1 MYQQQVRSGFQEPPS
16 RAYPLPG
23 SPGEDVH
30 KGATMLGAMSV
41 LGLGVLG
48 YLWVKQRRRRKS
60 RQLGVA
66 AS

>member
-1 MYQQQVRSGFQEPPS
+1 
-16 RAYPLPG
+16 
-23 SPGEDVH
+23 
-30 KGATMLGAMSV
+30 MLGAMSV